1 MIVTDPSVMPP
12 GGWRYVQPETDF
24 EFSAS
29 TLRELVKRVRAHREA
44 NGLAVGDPSADI
56 QDFVCAQLPVGSEN
70 CSHVIKGDYAL
81 KTHFTMEDVKRFIQ
95 AAVAALGGRGLVDQP
110 EAERRAALCASCPLN
125 TTVKGC
131 WRCRGLAEW
140 LFKLI
145 GARTTGHASRLN
157 QCGVCGCAIK
167 AKIWLPQDVAQKV
180 SEGYTFPSWCW
191 LNDKPLSTGIEPV
204 SQP

>member
-1 MIVTDPSVMPP
+1 MIVTNTSVTPP
-12 GGWRYVQPETDF
+12 GGWRYVQPETGF
-24 EFSAS
+24 EFAAS
-29 TLRELVKRVRAHREA
+29 TLRELVKKVTSHREA
-44 NGLAVGDPSADI
+44 NGIDVGDPSADI
-56 QDFVCAQLPVGSEN
+56 QDFVCAQLPVGSET
-70 CSHVIKGDYAL
+70 CSHVIEGDYAL

-95 AAVAALGGRGLVDQP
+95 AAVSALAGRGLVDQT

-131 WRCRGLAEW
+131 WRCKGLAEW

-145 GARTTGHASRLN
+145 GARTTAHASRLN

-167 AKIWLPQDVAQKV
+167 AKIWLPLDVAKRV

-191 LNDKPLSTGIEPV
+191 LNDQNGSE
-204 SQP
+204 

>member
-1 MIVTDPSVMPP
+1 MIVTDTSVTPP
-12 GGWRYVQPETDF
+12 GGWRYVQPETGF
-24 EFSAS
+24 EFAAS
-29 TLRELVKRVRAHREA
+29 TLRELVKKVATHRKS
-44 NGLAVGDPSADI
+44 NGLAAGDPSADI
-56 QDFVCAQLPVGSEN
+56 QDFVCAQLPIGSES
-70 CSHVIKGDYAL
+70 CSHVIEGDYAL

-95 AAVAALGGRGLVDQP
+95 AAVSALRGRGLVDQT

-131 WRCRGLAEW
+131 WRCKGLAEW

-145 GARTTGHASRLN
+145 GARTTAHASRLN

-191 LNDKPLSTGIEPV
+191 LNDTSSRGN
-204 SQP
+204 